1 MGRVPVRAPRRA
13 TDAAAI
19 VVAVLVT
26 LGAAACTRWPLPTG
40 FAQRLLSERL
50 DRTVTISDDASV
62 CLCPRPTV
70 RAGSLEIGPPGWSA
84 ATHFARV
91 SGLELRLAFAT
102 LLGGPP
108 HLTSVRIDRGEL
120 ELERHEDGAASWQLP
135 PGGDGPGEPP
145 RIDRLEARDVGWRF
159 VDPSMQADLA
169 GTLALVDR
177 GDVDLRGVD
186 VRGGSVRGGGVD
198 AADGAHAGEHRADAA
213 PRLRLDARGTLRTL
227 PVEARVEG
235 GGVLPG
241 GDAGPRPLTA
251 RASVGDG
258 RLEFDGEADALAS
271 LDGLRGRFR
280 VTGPALAALGGL
292 FGAVLPRT
300 PPFRIEGSLQRT
312 DTRWSLAIASATL
325 GDSDLRGDLS
335 FVPARAGASAR
346 LDGTLASTRMRIAD
360 LGRSV
365 GFGEEETGRPGRVL
379 PDVSLDLPSLRD
391 MDAKVA
397 LTIARLELGAD
408 TSPITDVGVAL
419 RLENA
424 VLALG
429 ELRATVAGGR
439 IDGELRIDA
448 TDRPGRVTASLRLRR
463 VALERW
469 LPPLRGEPPIA
480 SRLNAE
486 LALDGR
492 GDSVADV
499 LARADG
505 RARVALGP
513 GVASRLLLEAAGLD
527 VAEALAVLSTRDRA
541 VRLDCGLADIAIAR
555 GVMTPRVLFV
565 DTRDT
570 ILTAQGTI
578 DLSDERLGLRVR
590 AAPRDFSPLTV
601 RAPIDVRGTFADP
614 AVSIDR
620 TRVAGTVIAS
630 VVLGALVSPVAA
642 LLPLLD
648 FGEGDPPSP
657 CGERYAGTGARA
669 PTSPRPDPGPPP
681 ETRRSP
687 G

>member
-1 MGRVPVRAPRRA
+1 MGRDAVRAPRRA
-13 TDAAAI
+13 IEATAI
-19 VVAVLVT
+19 VVAVLST
-26 LGAAACTRWPLPTG
+26 LGAAACTHWPLPTG
-40 FAQRLLSERL
+40 FAQRLLSARL
-50 DRTVTISDDASV
+50 DRAVTISDDATV
-62 CLCPRPTV
+62 CLCPGPTL
-70 RAGSLEIGPPGWSA
+70 RAGTLAIGPPAWSGA
-84 ATHFARV
+84 AHFARV

-102 LLGGPP
+102 LFGGPL
-108 HLTSVRIDRGEL
+108 HLTSVSVDRGEL
-120 ELERHEDGAASWQLP
+120 VLERREDGAASWQLN
-135 PGGDGPGEPP
+135 PGGNGHGGNGSGEPP

-159 VDPSMQADLA
+159 VDSAVQADLA
-169 GTLALVDR
+169 GTLSLVDR
-177 GDVDLRGVD
+177 GEAGHGDA
-186 VRGGSVRGGGVD
+186 GG
-198 AADGAHAGEHRADAA
+198 DGPADAA

-541 VRLDCGLADIAIAR
+541 VRLDCGLADIAIER

-570 ILTAQGTI
+570 ILTAQGTV